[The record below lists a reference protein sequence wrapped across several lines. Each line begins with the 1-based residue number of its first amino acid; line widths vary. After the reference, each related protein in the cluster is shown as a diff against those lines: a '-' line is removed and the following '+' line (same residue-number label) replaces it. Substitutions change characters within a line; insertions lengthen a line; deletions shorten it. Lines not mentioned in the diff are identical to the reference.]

1 VTPFDPG
8 LQPERTALAW
18 RRTAQSLAVGSL
30 AAGRL
35 LQVRLGGASWLLAV
49 IGVVLALGLLLAA
62 RRRAVVTDRALRADR
77 DLAGGPGAALPAAV
91 TVVAVLVGVAGLV
104 LTVGFAASRP

>member
-1 VTPFDPG
+1 MTPFDPG

-35 LQVRLGGASWLLAV
+35 LEATARRCSWLLAV

-62 RRRAVVTDRALRADR
+62 RRRAVVIDRALRADR
-77 DLAGGPGAALPAAV
+77 DLAGRPGGRAARC
-91 TVVAVLVGVAGLV
+91 GHGRRGAGRGRGSV

>member
-18 RRTAQSLAVGSL
+18 RRTALSLAIGSL

-35 LQVRLGGASWLLAV
+35 LEPELGGVSWLLAAV
-49 IGVVLALGLLLAA
+49 GAALGLTLLYAGG
-62 RRRAVVTDRALRADR
+62 RRRAVIDRALRTDR
-77 DLAGGPGAALPAAV
+77 DLTAGPGAGLLAAASV
-91 TVVAVLVGVAGLV
+91 VGVVVGVVALVVVARHSAG
-104 LTVGFAASRP
+104 

>member
-18 RRTAQSLAVGSL
+18 RRTALSVAVGSL

-35 LQVRLGGASWLLAV
+35 LEPLLGGVGW
-49 IGVVLALGLLLAA
+49 VLAAAGIALGFGMVLAA
-62 RRRAVVTDRALRADR
+62 RRRAAAVDRALAATGDLRA
-77 DLAGGPGAALPAAV
+77 GPGASLLAAAA
-91 TVVAVLVGVAGLV
+91 VVAVLVGVVGVVVAG
-104 LTVGFAASRP
+104 G

>member
-18 RRTAQSLAVGSL
+18 RRTALSLAIGSL

-35 LQVRLGGASWLLAV
+35 LEPALGGVSWLLAV
-49 IGVVLALGLLLAA
+49 AGAALGLGLLFAAGRRRALIDRVLRTDRGLAAGPGAGLLAA
-62 RRRAVVTDRALRADR
+62 AAVV
-77 DLAGGPGAALPAAV
+77 G
-91 TVVAVLVGVAGLV
+91 VVVGVAALV
-104 LTVGFAASRP
+104 VVARYVAG

>member
-18 RRTAQSLAVGSL
+18 RRTALSVAVGSL

-35 LQVRLGGASWLLAV
+35 LEPLLGDVGWVPAAA
-49 IGVVLALGLLLAA
+49 GVACGFGLLLAA
-62 RRRAVVTDRALRADR
+62 RRRAAVIDRALAATG
-77 DLAGGPGAALPAAV
+77 DLSTGPGAGLLAAAAA
-91 TVVAVLVGVAGLV
+91 VAVLVGVVGLV
-104 LTVGFAASRP
+104 VAGM

>member
-1 VTPFDPG
+1 MTPFDPG

-35 LQVRLGGASWLLAV
+35 LEARLGGASWLLAV
-49 IGVVLALGLLLAA
+49 IGVVLALVLLLAA
-62 RRRAVVTDRALRADR
+62 RRRAVVIDRALCADR
-77 DLAGGPGAALPAAV
+77 NLAGGPGAALPAAV

-104 LTVGFAASRP
+104 LTVGFAASG

>member
-18 RRTAQSLAVGSL
+18 RRAALSLAIGSL

-35 LQVRLGGASWLLAV
+35 LQPVLGAGAWVLAAAGVALGFGLLIAGHRRTVVVDRVLHADGDLAAGPGAGLLAV
-49 IGVVLALGLLLAA
+49 LAA
-62 RRRAVVTDRALRADR
+62 
-77 DLAGGPGAALPAAV
+77 
-91 TVVAVLVGVAGLV
+91 VAVLVGGVGLV
-104 LTVGFAASRP
+104 MVARS